1 MAQGR
6 WEEARA
12 ALAGAVAADSLHA
25 ETRFR
30 LARCLDRLGRAPE
43 AAREYR
49 AARDLDVVHF
59 RACDDENAVVREAAA
74 RGGDGVL
81 LVDVERRLAEVSP
94 DGIPG
99 REFLT
104 EHVHPLISGHDAIGR
119 WICAALAESP
129 IGSKLGTWDL
139 SRLRTYEAYRERL
152 GLAPVDD
159 AAGLLLT
166 LKYKL
171 SKWPFTRACENG
183 EASALLRREIAA
195 LRAGFDAP
203 TASVFADL
211 EAGRFADGFDYGHRH
226 QEIARRALSGGDA
239 PLAVVEFA
247 RAARYFGPNAELV
260 VNQAQATLMAGRF
273 APAESLLDAATSL
286 DPRLARTLFVRGMLR
301 ASQGRS
307 AEAKELFRQYLQ
319 RESTGVFAQAARQSI
334 QRLDRGLPVGVA
346 GGGP

>member
-1 MAQGR
+1 M
-6 WEEARA
+6 
-12 ALAGAVAADSLHA
+12 
-25 ETRFR
+25 
-30 LARCLDRLGRAPE
+30 
-43 AAREYR
+43 
-49 AARDLDVVHF
+49 
-59 RACDDENAVVREAAA
+59 
-74 RGGDGVL
+74 L
-81 LVDVERRLAEVSP
+81 LVDVEKRLAEVSP

-104 EHVHPLISGHDAIGR
+104 EHVHPLISGHDAIAR

-139 SRLRTYEAYRERL
+139 SRLRTHDAYRERL

-183 EASALLRREIAA
+183 EASALLGREIAE
-195 LRAGFDAP
+195 LRANFDVP

-211 EAGRFADGFDYGHRH
+211 EAGRFADGFDYGRRH
-226 QEIARRALSGGDA
+226 QEIARRALSQGDP

-247 RAARYFGPNAELV
+247 RAARYFGPNAELA

-286 DPRLARTLFVRGMLR
+286 DPKLARTLFVRGMLR
-301 ASQGRS
+301 ASQGRG